1 MSRTAAG
8 RARAQAVVSGARR
21 PEYSFGIVLVL
32 ILVSLTF
39 QVAAPETEGSRFVT
53 LVIHGAVLLAA
64 IDAAHAHRAL
74 LGIAGVAIAVALVVS
89 GIALAGPGE
98 VSETPA
104 GVVNLMFIGMTPLI
118 VARGLLRDIR
128 DEGTVTIRTMLGV
141 LCIYLLIGIFF
152 AFMYGVID
160 VVAGE
165 EFFPRVDPADASDFL
180 YFSFSTLT
188 TVGYGDLVTTNEV
201 GRSLAITEAL
211 IGQIYL
217 VTIVALIIANIRPGR
232 PREHS

>member
-1 MSRTAAG
+1 MSRAAAG
-8 RARAQAVVSGARR
+8 RARAQAMVSGARK
-21 PEYSFGIVLVL
+21 PEYSFGIVLAL

-39 QVAAPETEGSRFVT
+39 QVAAPETEWSRFVI

-74 LGIAGVAIAVALVVS
+74 LGISGVAIAVALVVS
-89 GIALAGPGE
+89 GFALAGPGE
-98 VSETPA
+98 VSEVPA

-118 VARGLLRDIR
+118 VARGLLREIR

-160 VVAGE
+160 ELASD
-165 EFFPRVDPADASDFL
+165 EFFPRVDPADTSDFL

-188 TVGYGDLVTTNEV
+188 TVGYGDLVTANEL

-217 VTIVALIIANIRPGR
+217 VTIVALIIANMRPRR
-232 PREHS
+232 PRERS

>member
-1 MSRTAAG
+1 MSRAAAG
-8 RARAQAVVSGARR
+8 RSRAQAMVSGARR
-21 PEYSFGIVLVL
+21 PEYSFGIVFVL
-32 ILVSLTF
+32 ILVSLIF
-39 QVAAPETEGSRFVT
+39 QVAAPDTETSRF
-53 LVIHGAVLLAA
+53 LVLGIHGAVLLAA

-74 LGIAGVAIAVALVVS
+74 LGIAGVAVAVALVAS
-89 GIALAGPGE
+89 GFALAGPGE
-98 VSETPA
+98 VSEVPA
-104 GVVNLMFIGMTPLI
+104 GIVNLMFVGLTPLI
-118 VARGLLRDIR
+118 VARGLLREIR

-152 AFMYGVID
+152 AFTYGVID
-160 VVAGE
+160 VVASD

-232 PREHS
+232 PRERS

>member
-1 MSRTAAG
+1 MSRAAAG
-8 RARAQAVVSGARR
+8 RARAQAMVSGARR
-21 PEYSFGIVLVL
+21 PEYSFGFVFVL
-32 ILVSLTF
+32 ILVSLIF
-39 QVAAPETEGSRFVT
+39 QVAAPDTEASRFVT
-53 LVIHGAVLLAA
+53 LGIHGAVLLAA

-74 LGIAGVAIAVALVVS
+74 LGIAGVAVALALVAS
-89 GIALAGPGE
+89 GVALAGPGE
-98 VSETPA
+98 VSEVPA
-104 GVVNLMFIGMTPLI
+104 AIVNLMFVGLTPLI
-118 VARGLLRDIR
+118 VARGLLREIR

-152 AFMYGVID
+152 AFTYGVID
-160 VVAGE
+160 VVASDA
-165 EFFPRVDPADASDFL
+165 FFPRVDPADASDFL

-217 VTIVALIIANIRPGR
+217 VTIVALIIANIRPAR
-232 PREHS
+232 PRERS